1 MTCCNVLA
9 SASFDAKSS
18 TESFWKGWVTG
29 EDDFVM
35 VRLRDIQGIT
45 VTYGVVDPERFTPGG
60 IPMLQAKNIVGGRL
74 LPDSDMHIHKDID
87 QRNRRTRLREGDLAL
102 VLVGRV
108 GAAAMVTAEHVGWN
122 AARSVGIIRCEGP
135 SAQTEGLVEWL
146 RYWFMAPSMREWF
159 AAEASSFA
167 QPTLSVQSLA
177 DLVIPLPSVVERR
190 RFLDRFAFIEE
201 RASASLDLARTALEM
216 TDALFLRLRADA
228 AITPM
233 TLGDVCEARAAGRQ
247 RDRGVSLGGPGRSED
262 GQSGVEVSTADVLN
276 AEFPYRCG
284 RGPGSPE
291 PVWTL
296 PSQLLIA
303 TKKESAGIVLDVAG
317 DAVAARGTLSVC
329 TQDVRDQWWLLHEL
343 RSRPADLVS
352 AALGTS
358 ARELSARKF
367 GRLAV
372 SWPTMA
378 ARSEFGEVASAL
390 HERAFLAREDHQD
403 STALLGL
410 LIERAVAGMS
420 P

>member
-1 MTCCNVLA
+1 
-9 SASFDAKSS
+9 
-18 TESFWKGWVTG
+18 
-29 EDDFVM
+29 M

-135 SAQTEGLVEWL
+135 SAHTEGLVEWL

-216 TDALFLRLRADA
+216 TDALFLRLRADR
-228 AITPM
+228 
-233 TLGDVCEARAAGRQ
+233 GEARMGRAASRCPPLMFSTPNSRTDAAVVLGHPSRSGRY
-247 RDRGVSLGGPGRSED
+247 RVSYSSRRRRSLRGLS
-262 GQSGVEVSTADVLN
+262 ST
-276 AEFPYRCG
+276 
-284 RGPGSPE
+284 
-291 PVWTL
+291 
-296 PSQLLIA
+296 
-303 TKKESAGIVLDVAG
+303 
-317 DAVAARGTLSVC
+317 
-329 TQDVRDQWWLLHEL
+329 
-343 RSRPADLVS
+343 
-352 AALGTS
+352 
-358 ARELSARKF
+358 
-367 GRLAV
+367 
-372 SWPTMA
+372 
-378 ARSEFGEVASAL
+378 
-390 HERAFLAREDHQD
+390 
-403 STALLGL
+403 
-410 LIERAVAGMS
+410 
-420 P
+420 